1 MATPMPV
8 VDRIDIEAM
17 VSPLTSD
24 KGDAILA
31 LKRVSETETGELT
44 ISEEKLA
51 STPLWWSKIRKDCR
65 MAFSEFFGT
74 LVLVLFGNG
83 VVAQVVLSENKK
95 GDYQS
100 ISWGWG

>member
-1 MATPMPV
+1 MAAPMPV
-8 VDRIDIEAM
+8 VDRIEIEAT
-17 VSPLTSD
+17 VPPPTSD
-24 KGDAILA
+24 KRDAILA
-31 LKRVSETETGELT
+31 LKHVSETEAGEL
-44 ISEEKLA
+44 ILSEEKLA
-51 STPLWWSKIRKDCR
+51 STPLWWSRIRADCR
-65 MAFSEFFGT
+65 LAFSEFFGT